1 MTQEET
7 EELAMTRLLQLGVR
21 LAECTGTDHP
31 HLEETRN
38 TLALAEASRRIRELC
53 ARSAGE
59 VQHAL
64 GCAELAKDALTAAA
78 QTLDREQAEE
88 AAAAAERAAG
98 MAEQAAHRTAGDAGN
113 AERMERDLREA
124 AGKLPDRIGGEHDVD
139 PGDRSPD
146 EGRRTEER
154 AVPSRRPQTW
164 RGRPQDSHGRRRR
177 RLGRRLGKRER
188 DRRGAGGEPHG
199 QRQAGAPGPAPPMCG
214 D

>member
-31 HLEETRN
+31 HLEEARN

-124 AGKLPDRIGGEHDVD
+124 AGKLPDRMAESTASILETGVQMRDGVRRNGQSIQKTADLARKAARLAREKAAEIGPEIGPEIGE
-139 PGDRSPD
+139 
-146 EGRRTEER
+146 EG
-154 AVPSRRPQTW
+154 A
-164 RGRPQDSHGRRRR
+164 
-177 RLGRRLGKRER
+177 
-188 DRRGAGGEPHG
+188 
-199 QRQAGAPGPAPPMCG
+199 
-214 D
+214 